1 MVDNSII
8 TKFEL
13 SEREK
18 RLKADFFSRKTNKL
32 EPKVSTNEIEE
43 SKNNIEKIPEEDLNN
58 FYNQNKNDIEPLNVN
73 TNNNFG
79 ISPQQMNIIYT
90 QNKLMERNVDILQET
105 NRSLQD
111 FIIYNMRKDELEKG
125 RNKLINPML
134 KEVLNPLYENINEL
148 KEQVKDLSNKQN
160 DIKNSQSEN
169 KFNDLTYLN
178 NEMNNLKTSTLN
190 KKKGLQVP
198 KPINKYEQP
207 QNKENQR
214 LIREISNL
222 KNTMSNLTQ
231 EMNKL
236 GTTFNEKLNK
246 VVEDTENKKLKNIIG
261 KPKID
266 NLRDRKKKDPH
277 SIKNKILD
285 EIDYNDL
292 KNDLNEINFEKDKII
307 NEFNSNKPEMEKL
320 EKPKQKVNFS
330 YNLDYPTSPSTNLN
344 ITKSSISEFD
354 TSKNIFNQNLAN
366 INQISKQI
374 PNQKIQED
382 ETLKKQKI
390 ISEKKIPQTTK
401 VTYQIKKEEKIDYS
415 KLSVMDRMNEYKKR
429 MNEMKG
435 QVQTFDNS
443 KKYVTNQPQI
453 LNPFEDPSMRSQK
466 SVITLQTFQKE
477 PNKTIY
483 EYNPIPEKPKY
494 EKSIIPKDIGE
505 IKPINRNEITMVQVA
520 PGEPEQRKNIEDEL
534 LKICIDKMVTKDLPG
549 NNEPYKNEVEK
560 NDIFSDEDYNNLTKE
575 QIEDYIRNA
584 IRIGLLNNKPVAR
597 KENVIPKKI
606 EVAEK
611 VEEEKKIPIRNNE
624 IVHVMEK
631 EIITNNKIN
640 NENNEILERL
650 ILSLEQKFGGI
661 ESALN
666 NLNNRPIPNNIY
678 YPQPNYNDI
687 NIDEITRKIKERTQM
702 KTKINIRDRNN
713 QNFPSQRYN
722 KNLNLSQSRSSLRIS
737 SQKEPSKIIKDVEKN
752 QPNQIFDEN
761 TKIKIE
767 ELDEIIRMPH
777 KINLDE
783 YDVSQT
789 SSYISDINN
798 NTYNMI
804 KFSEQHIIQNEINE
818 SEDDDSIS
826 KGQDVSEDEYDE
838 KGNFKGNKKYN
849 KNRTGLDLLMLKS
862 FNENLPKQVYNMEKY
877 KNFGYNKEEIPQIYN
892 KMRENKKEKSEGE
905 LTEEEQ
911 SEINT
916 DLKPNN
922 YNFSND
928 KFENNIPLQKQSQ
941 NENINSDNLNF
952 EYKESKNDDFF
963 HDSQNDED

>member
-1 MVDNSII
+1 MADNSII

-18 RLKADFFSRKTNKL
+18 KLKADFFSRKTNKSD
-32 EPKVSTNEIEE
+32 PKVSTNEIEE
-43 SKNNIEKIPEEDLNN
+43 SKNNLEKIPEEDLNN

-73 TNNNFG
+73 SNNNFG

-111 FIIYNMRKDELEKG
+111 FIIYNMRKDELEKR
-125 RNKLINPML
+125 RNKLNNPML

-160 DIKNSQSEN
+160 DIRNSQYDN
-169 KFNDLTYLN
+169 KFYDLTYQT
-178 NEMNNLKTSTLN
+178 NEMNNLKNSSLN
-190 KKKGLQVP
+190 KKKGFQVP
-198 KPINKYEQP
+198 KPINKIEQP

-214 LIREISNL
+214 LIKEISNL
-222 KNTMSNLTQ
+222 KNTMSNLSQ

-266 NLRDRKKKDPH
+266 NLRGGKKKDPH
-277 SIKNKILD
+277 SIKNKILE

-292 KNDLNEINFEKDKII
+292 KNDLDEINFEKEKII
-307 NEFNSNKPEMEKL
+307 NEFNSNKPEMQKL
-320 EKPKQKVNFS
+320 EKPKQKINFS

-366 INQISKQI
+366 TKQI
-374 PNQKIQED
+374 PKQNIIENQTLEKPKI
-382 ETLKKQKI
+382 T
-390 ISEKKIPQTTK
+390 SEKKVPLRTK
-401 VTYQIKKEEKIDYS
+401 ITYQVPKEEKIDYS
-415 KLSVMDRMNEYKKR
+415 KLSVLDRMKEYKKR

-443 KKYVTNQPQI
+443 KKYITNQPQI
-453 LNPFEDPSMRSQK
+453 INPFEDPSMRSQK

-477 PNKTIY
+477 PTKPIY

-494 EKSIIPKDIGE
+494 EKNIIPKEMGE

-534 LKICIDKMVTKDLPG
+534 LKICIDKMITKDG

-560 NDIFSDEDYNNLTKE
+560 IDVFSDEDYSNLTKE

-584 IRIGLLNNKPVAR
+584 IRIGLLNNIPDVSKKKV
-597 KENVIPKKI
+597 VPKKI
-606 EVAEK
+606 EVIEK

-631 EIITNNKIN
+631 EIITNNKVNQN
-640 NENNEILERL
+640 NELIEKL
-650 ILSLEQKFGGI
+650 ILSLEQKFDGI

-666 NLNNRPIPNNIY
+666 NLNNRPIPNNNY

-702 KTKINIRDRNN
+702 KTRINIKDRNS
-713 QNFPSQRYN
+713 QNIPSQRYN
-722 KNLNLSQSRSSLRIS
+722 KNINLSQTQSSLEIS
-737 SQKEPSKIIKDVEKN
+737 GHKEPSKIIKEQKIN
-752 QPNQIFDEN
+752 EPNQIFDEN
-761 TKIKIE
+761 NKIKIE

-789 SSYISDINN
+789 SSYVSDVNN

-804 KFSEQHIIQNEINE
+804 KFSEEHIIKNEINE

-838 KGNFKGNKKYN
+838 KGNYKGNKKYN
-849 KNRTGLDLLMLKS
+849 KNRTGLDLLMLKN
-862 FNENLPKQVYNMEKY
+862 FNENLPKQIYNIQHY
-877 KNFGYNKEEIPQIYN
+877 KNLGYNKEEIPQIYN
-892 KMRENKKEKSEGE
+892 QIRDNKIEKNEDEISN
-905 LTEEEQ
+905 EEQ

-916 DLKPNN
+916 NIKPNN

-928 KFENNIPLQKQSQ
+928 KFENNVSSQIQNQ
-941 NENINSDNLNF
+941 NENINVQSSNNINF
-952 EYKESKNDDFF
+952 EQKESQGDNFF
-963 HDSQNDED
+963 HDSENDED

>member
-18 RLKADFFSRKTNKL
+18 KLKADFFSRKTNKL
-32 EPKVSTNEIEE
+32 EPKISINEKEE
-43 SKNNIEKIPEEDLNN
+43 SKNNLDKIPEEDLND
-58 FYNQNKNDIEPLNVN
+58 FYKSNKNDIEPLNMN
-73 TNNNFG
+73 LNNNSG

-111 FIIYNMRKDELEKG
+111 FIIYNIRKDELEKN
-125 RNKLINPML
+125 RNKLNNPML
-134 KEVLNPLYENINEL
+134 KELLNPLYDNINEL
-148 KEQVKDLSNKQN
+148 KEHVKNLSNKQN
-160 DIKNSQSEN
+160 DIKTSQYN
-169 KFNDLTYLN
+169 NNIYDLEHQT
-178 NEMNNLKTSTLN
+178 NEMNNLKSSNLN
-190 KKKGLQVP
+190 KKKGFQVP
-198 KPINKYEQP
+198 KPINKNEQP

-214 LIREISNL
+214 LIKEISNL
-222 KNTMSNLTQ
+222 KNTMNNLSQ

-266 NLRDRKKKDPH
+266 NLRGVKKKDPH
-277 SIKNKILD
+277 SIKNKILE

-307 NEFNSNKPEMEKL
+307 NEFNNNKPEMKKL

-344 ITKSSISEFD
+344 MTKSTISEFD

-366 INQISKQI
+366 TKQI
-374 PNQKIQED
+374 PKSNIIENQSLNKPKITSD
-382 ETLKKQKI
+382 KKV
-390 ISEKKIPQTTK
+390 PLTTK
-401 VTYQIKKEEKIDYS
+401 ITHQIPKEEKIDYS
-415 KLSVMDRMNEYKKR
+415 KLSVLDRMKEYKKR

-443 KKYVTNQPQI
+443 KKYITNQPQI
-453 LNPFEDPSMRSQK
+453 INPFEDPSMRSQK

-477 PNKTIY
+477 SKKPIY
-483 EYNPIPEKPKY
+483 EYNPIPPKPQY
-494 EKSIIPKDIGE
+494 EKNIIPKEIGS

-534 LKICIDKMVTKDLPG
+534 LKICIDKMITKDG
-549 NNEPYKNEVEK
+549 NNEPYKNEVGK
-560 NDIFSDEDYNNLTKE
+560 NDIFNDEDYSNLTKE

-584 IRIGLLNNKPVAR
+584 IRIGLLNNNPVDN
-597 KENVIPKKI
+597 KKTVVPKKI
-606 EVAEK
+606 EIVEK
-611 VEEEKKIPIRNNE
+611 DEEEKKIPIRNNE

-640 NENNEILERL
+640 QNNEVLEKL

-702 KTKINIRDRNN
+702 KTRINIRDRNT
-713 QNFPSQRYN
+713 QNIPSQRYN
-722 KNLNLSQSRSSLRIS
+722 KNVNLSQSHSSLRIS
-737 SQKEPSKIIKDVEKN
+737 GQKEPSKIIKEVQKVNE
-752 QPNQIFDEN
+752 PNQIFDEN

-767 ELDEIIRMPH
+767 ELDDIIRMPH

-789 SSYISDINN
+789 SSYISDANN

-818 SEDDDSIS
+818 SENDDSIS

-838 KGNFKGNKKYN
+838 KGNFIRNKKYN
-849 KNRTGLDLLMLKS
+849 KNRTGLDLLMLKN
-862 FNENLPKQVYNMEKY
+862 FNENLPKQVYNIQHY
-877 KNFGYNKEEIPQIYN
+877 KNLGYNKEEIPQIYN
-892 KMRENKKEKSEGE
+892 QIRENKIAKNEDEISI
-905 LTEEEQ
+905 EEQ

-916 DLKPNN
+916 NLKPNN

-928 KFENNIPLQKQSQ
+928 KFENNIPSQKQNQ
-941 NENINSDNLNF
+941 NENINVQSSNNINF
-952 EYKESKNDDFF
+952 EQKESQGDNFF
-963 HDSQNDED
+963 HDSENDED

>member
-1 MVDNSII
+1 MADNSII

-18 RLKADFFSRKTNKL
+18 KLKADFFSRKTNKSD
-32 EPKVSTNEIEE
+32 PKVSTNEIEE
-43 SKNNIEKIPEEDLNN
+43 SKNNLEKIPEEDLNN
-58 FYNQNKNDIEPLNVN
+58 FYNQNKNNIEPLNVN
-73 TNNNFG
+73 SNNNFG

-111 FIIYNMRKDELEKG
+111 FIIYNMRKDELEKR
-125 RNKLINPML
+125 RNKLNNPML

-160 DIKNSQSEN
+160 DIRNSQYDN
-169 KFNDLTYLN
+169 KFYDLTYQT
-178 NEMNNLKTSTLN
+178 NEMNNLKNSSLN
-190 KKKGLQVP
+190 KKKGFQVP
-198 KPINKYEQP
+198 KPINKIEQP

-214 LIREISNL
+214 LIKEISNL
-222 KNTMSNLTQ
+222 KNTMSNLSQ

-266 NLRDRKKKDPH
+266 NLRGGKKKDPH
-277 SIKNKILD
+277 SIKNKILE

-292 KNDLNEINFEKDKII
+292 KNDLDEINFEKEKII
-307 NEFNSNKPEMEKL
+307 NEFNSNKPEMQKL
-320 EKPKQKVNFS
+320 EKPKQKINFS

-366 INQISKQI
+366 TKQI
-374 PNQKIQED
+374 PKQNIIENQTLEKPKI
-382 ETLKKQKI
+382 T
-390 ISEKKIPQTTK
+390 SEKKVPLRTK
-401 VTYQIKKEEKIDYS
+401 ITYQVPKEEKIDYS
-415 KLSVMDRMNEYKKR
+415 KLSVLDRMKEYKKR

-631 EIITNNKIN
+631 EIITNNKVNQN
-640 NENNEILERL
+640 NELIEKL
-650 ILSLEQKFGGI
+650 ILSLEQKFDGI

-666 NLNNRPIPNNIY
+666 NLNNRPIPNNNY

-702 KTKINIRDRNN
+702 KTRINIKDRNS
-713 QNFPSQRYN
+713 QNIPSQRYN
-722 KNLNLSQSRSSLRIS
+722 KNINLSQTQSSLGIS
-737 SQKEPSKIIKDVEKN
+737 GHKEPSKIIKEQKIN
-752 QPNQIFDEN
+752 EPNQIFDEN
-761 TKIKIE
+761 NKIKIE

-789 SSYISDINN
+789 SSYVSDVNN

-804 KFSEQHIIQNEINE
+804 KFSEEHIIQNEINE

-838 KGNFKGNKKYN
+838 KGNYKGNKKYN
-849 KNRTGLDLLMLKS
+849 KNRTGLDLLMLKN
-862 FNENLPKQVYNMEKY
+862 FNENLPKQIYNIQHY
-877 KNFGYNKEEIPQIYN
+877 KNLGYNKEEIPQIYN
-892 KMRENKKEKSEGE
+892 QIRDNKIEKNEDEISN
-905 LTEEEQ
+905 EEQ

-916 DLKPNN
+916 NIKPNN

-928 KFENNIPLQKQSQ
+928 KFENNVSSQIQNQ
-941 NENINSDNLNF
+941 NENINVQSSNNINF
-952 EYKESKNDDFF
+952 EQKESQGDNFF
-963 HDSQNDED
+963 HDSENDED

>member
-1 MVDNSII
+1 MADNSII

-18 RLKADFFSRKTNKL
+18 KLKADFFSRKTNKSD
-32 EPKVSTNEIEE
+32 PKVSTNEIEE
-43 SKNNIEKIPEEDLNN
+43 SKNNLEKIPEEDLNN

-73 TNNNFG
+73 SNNNFG

-111 FIIYNMRKDELEKG
+111 FIIYNMRKDELEKR
-125 RNKLINPML
+125 RNKLNNPML

-160 DIKNSQSEN
+160 DIRNSQYDN
-169 KFNDLTYLN
+169 KFYDLTYQT
-178 NEMNNLKTSTLN
+178 NEMNNLKNSSLN
-190 KKKGLQVP
+190 KKKGFQVP
-198 KPINKYEQP
+198 KPINKIEQP

-214 LIREISNL
+214 LIKEISNL
-222 KNTMSNLTQ
+222 KNTMSNLSQ

-266 NLRDRKKKDPH
+266 NLRGGKKKDPH
-277 SIKNKILD
+277 SIKNKILE

-292 KNDLNEINFEKDKII
+292 KNDLDEINFEKEKII
-307 NEFNSNKPEMEKL
+307 NEFNSNKPEMQKL
-320 EKPKQKVNFS
+320 EKPKQKINFS

-366 INQISKQI
+366 TKQI
-374 PNQKIQED
+374 PKQNIIENQTLEKPKI
-382 ETLKKQKI
+382 T
-390 ISEKKIPQTTK
+390 SEKKVPLRAKI
-401 VTYQIKKEEKIDYS
+401 TYQVPKEEKIDYS
-415 KLSVMDRMNEYKKR
+415 KLSVLDRMKEYKKR

-443 KKYVTNQPQI
+443 KKYITNQPQI
-453 LNPFEDPSMRSQK
+453 INPFEDPSMRSQK

-477 PNKTIY
+477 PTKPIY

-494 EKSIIPKDIGE
+494 EKNIIPKEMGE

-534 LKICIDKMVTKDLPG
+534 LKICIDKMITKDG

-560 NDIFSDEDYNNLTKE
+560 IDVFSDEDYSNLTKE

-584 IRIGLLNNKPVAR
+584 IRIGLLNNIPDVSKKKV
-597 KENVIPKKI
+597 VPKKI
-606 EVAEK
+606 EVIEK

-631 EIITNNKIN
+631 EIITNNKVNQN
-640 NENNEILERL
+640 NELIEKL
-650 ILSLEQKFGGI
+650 ILSLEQKFDGI

-666 NLNNRPIPNNIY
+666 NLNNRPIPNNNY

-702 KTKINIRDRNN
+702 KTRINIKDRNS
-713 QNFPSQRYN
+713 QNIPSQRYN
-722 KNLNLSQSRSSLRIS
+722 KNINLSQTQSSLEIS
-737 SQKEPSKIIKDVEKN
+737 GHKEPSKIIKEQKIN
-752 QPNQIFDEN
+752 EPNQIFDEN
-761 TKIKIE
+761 NKIKIE

-789 SSYISDINN
+789 SSYVSDVNN

-804 KFSEQHIIQNEINE
+804 KFSEEHIIKNEINE

-838 KGNFKGNKKYN
+838 KGNYKGNKKYN
-849 KNRTGLDLLMLKS
+849 KNRTGLDLLMLKN
-862 FNENLPKQVYNMEKY
+862 FNENLPKQIYNIQHY
-877 KNFGYNKEEIPQIYN
+877 KNLGYNKEEIPQIYN
-892 KMRENKKEKSEGE
+892 QIRDNKIEKNEDEISN
-905 LTEEEQ
+905 EEQ

-916 DLKPNN
+916 NIKPNN

-928 KFENNIPLQKQSQ
+928 KFENNVSSQIQNQ
-941 NENINSDNLNF
+941 NENINVQSSNNINF
-952 EYKESKNDDFF
+952 EQKESQGDNFF
-963 HDSQNDED
+963 HDSENDED

>member
-1 MVDNSII
+1 M
-8 TKFEL
+8 
-13 SEREK
+13 
-18 RLKADFFSRKTNKL
+18 
-32 EPKVSTNEIEE
+32 
-43 SKNNIEKIPEEDLNN
+43 
-58 FYNQNKNDIEPLNVN
+58 
-73 TNNNFG
+73 
-79 ISPQQMNIIYT
+79 
-90 QNKLMERNVDILQET
+90 
-105 NRSLQD
+105 
-111 FIIYNMRKDELEKG
+111 
-125 RNKLINPML
+125 
-134 KEVLNPLYENINEL
+134 
-148 KEQVKDLSNKQN
+148 
-160 DIKNSQSEN
+160 
-169 KFNDLTYLN
+169 
-178 NEMNNLKTSTLN
+178 
-190 KKKGLQVP
+190 
-198 KPINKYEQP
+198 
-207 QNKENQR
+207 
-214 LIREISNL
+214 
-222 KNTMSNLTQ
+222 
-231 EMNKL
+231 
-236 GTTFNEKLNK
+236 
-246 VVEDTENKKLKNIIG
+246 
-261 KPKID
+261 
-266 NLRDRKKKDPH
+266 
-277 SIKNKILD
+277 
-285 EIDYNDL
+285 
-292 KNDLNEINFEKDKII
+292 
-307 NEFNSNKPEMEKL
+307 
-320 EKPKQKVNFS
+320 
-330 YNLDYPTSPSTNLN
+330 
-344 ITKSSISEFD
+344 
-354 TSKNIFNQNLAN
+354 
-366 INQISKQI
+366 
-374 PNQKIQED
+374 
-382 ETLKKQKI
+382 
-390 ISEKKIPQTTK
+390 
-401 VTYQIKKEEKIDYS
+401 
-415 KLSVMDRMNEYKKR
+415 
-429 MNEMKG
+429 
-435 QVQTFDNS
+435 
-443 KKYVTNQPQI
+443 
-453 LNPFEDPSMRSQK
+453 NPFEDPSMRSQK

-640 NENNEILERL
+640 QNNELLEKL

-789 SSYISDINN
+789 SSYVSDVNN

-849 KNRTGLDLLMLKS
+849 KNQNQVK
-862 FNENLPKQVYNMEKY
+862 KQHPYID
-877 KNFGYNKEEIPQIYN
+877 KNKFKKEELEDPDIIDNLVSVSVLEFKDKELESKMKKIETRIPRPLRDKSN
-892 KMRENKKEKSEGE
+892 KIKVKMNFLKNALGDTIDPQGYLNIMKQQLEHDKLLYQYFIQEN
-905 LTEEEQ
+905 
-911 SEINT
+911 
-916 DLKPNN
+916 
-922 YNFSND
+922 
-928 KFENNIPLQKQSQ
+928 Q
-941 NENINSDNLNF
+941 NEKANIVKIRVQLLF
-952 EYKESKNDDFF
+952 KEMQETEKFIK
-963 HDSQNDED
+963 EGGE

>member
-1 MVDNSII
+1 MADNSII

-18 RLKADFFSRKTNKL
+18 KLKADFFSRKTNKSD
-32 EPKVSTNEIEE
+32 PKVSTNEIEE
-43 SKNNIEKIPEEDLNN
+43 SKNNLEKIPEEDLNN

-73 TNNNFG
+73 SNNNFG

-111 FIIYNMRKDELEKG
+111 FIIYNMRKDELEKR
-125 RNKLINPML
+125 RNKLNNPML

-160 DIKNSQSEN
+160 DIRNSQYDN
-169 KFNDLTYLN
+169 KFYDLTYQT
-178 NEMNNLKTSTLN
+178 NEMNNLKNSSLN
-190 KKKGLQVP
+190 KKKGFQVP
-198 KPINKYEQP
+198 KPINKIEQP

-214 LIREISNL
+214 LIKEISNL
-222 KNTMSNLTQ
+222 KNTMSNLSQ

-266 NLRDRKKKDPH
+266 NLRGGKKKDPH
-277 SIKNKILD
+277 SIKNKILE

-292 KNDLNEINFEKDKII
+292 KNDLDEINFEKEKII
-307 NEFNSNKPEMEKL
+307 NEFNSNKPEMQKL
-320 EKPKQKVNFS
+320 EKPKQKINFS

-366 INQISKQI
+366 TKQI
-374 PNQKIQED
+374 PKQNIIENQTLEKPKI
-382 ETLKKQKI
+382 T
-390 ISEKKIPQTTK
+390 SEKKVPLRTK
-401 VTYQIKKEEKIDYS
+401 ITYQVPKEEKIDYS
-415 KLSVMDRMNEYKKR
+415 KLSVLDRMKEYKKR

-443 KKYVTNQPQI
+443 KKYITNQPQI
-453 LNPFEDPSMRSQK
+453 INPFEDPSMRSQK

-477 PNKTIY
+477 PTKPIY

-494 EKSIIPKDIGE
+494 EKNIIPKEMGE

-534 LKICIDKMVTKDLPG
+534 LKICIDKMITKDG

-560 NDIFSDEDYNNLTKE
+560 IDVFSDEDYSNLTKE

-584 IRIGLLNNKPVAR
+584 IRIGLLNNIPDVSKKKV
-597 KENVIPKKI
+597 VPKKI
-606 EVAEK
+606 EVIEK

-631 EIITNNKIN
+631 EIITNNKVNQN
-640 NENNEILERL
+640 NELIEKL
-650 ILSLEQKFGGI
+650 ILSLEQKFDGI

-666 NLNNRPIPNNIY
+666 NLNNRPIPNNNY

-702 KTKINIRDRNN
+702 KTRINIKDRNS
-713 QNFPSQRYN
+713 QNIPSQRYN
-722 KNLNLSQSRSSLRIS
+722 KNINLSQTQSSLEIS
-737 SQKEPSKIIKDVEKN
+737 GHKEPSKIIKEQKIN
-752 QPNQIFDEN
+752 EPNQIFDEN
-761 TKIKIE
+761 NKIKIE

-789 SSYISDINN
+789 SSYVSDVNN

-804 KFSEQHIIQNEINE
+804 KFSEEHIIQNEINE

-838 KGNFKGNKKYN
+838 KGNYKGNKKYN
-849 KNRTGLDLLMLKS
+849 KNRTGLDLLMLKN
-862 FNENLPKQVYNMEKY
+862 FNENLPKQIYNIQHY
-877 KNFGYNKEEIPQIYN
+877 KNLGYNKEEIPQIYN
-892 KMRENKKEKSEGE
+892 QIRDNKIEKNEDEISN
-905 LTEEEQ
+905 EEQ

-916 DLKPNN
+916 NIKPNN

-928 KFENNIPLQKQSQ
+928 KFENNVSSQIQNQ
-941 NENINSDNLNF
+941 NENINVQSSNNINF
-952 EYKESKNDDFF
+952 EQKESQGDNFF
-963 HDSQNDED
+963 HDSENDED

>member
-1 MVDNSII
+1 MADNSII

-18 RLKADFFSRKTNKL
+18 KLKADFFSRKTNKSD
-32 EPKVSTNEIEE
+32 PKVSTNEIEE
-43 SKNNIEKIPEEDLNN
+43 SKNNLEKIPEEDLNN

-73 TNNNFG
+73 SNNNFG

-111 FIIYNMRKDELEKG
+111 FIIYNMRKDELEKR
-125 RNKLINPML
+125 RNKLNNPML

-160 DIKNSQSEN
+160 DIRNSQYDN
-169 KFNDLTYLN
+169 KFYDLTYQT
-178 NEMNNLKTSTLN
+178 NEMNNLKNSSLN
-190 KKKGLQVP
+190 KKKGFQVP
-198 KPINKYEQP
+198 KPINKIEQP

-214 LIREISNL
+214 LIKEISNL

-266 NLRDRKKKDPH
+266 NLRGGKKKDPH
-277 SIKNKILD
+277 SIKNKILE

-292 KNDLNEINFEKDKII
+292 KNDLDEINFEKEKII
-307 NEFNSNKPEMEKL
+307 NEFNSNKPEMQKL
-320 EKPKQKVNFS
+320 EKPKQKINFS

-366 INQISKQI
+366 TKQI
-374 PNQKIQED
+374 PKQNIIENQTLEKPKI
-382 ETLKKQKI
+382 T
-390 ISEKKIPQTTK
+390 SEKKVPLRTK
-401 VTYQIKKEEKIDYS
+401 ITYQVPKEEKIDYS
-415 KLSVMDRMNEYKKR
+415 KLSVLDRMKEYKKR

-443 KKYVTNQPQI
+443 KKYITNQPQI
-453 LNPFEDPSMRSQK
+453 INPFEDPSMRSQK

-477 PNKTIY
+477 PTKPIY

-494 EKSIIPKDIGE
+494 EKNIIPKEMGE

-534 LKICIDKMVTKDLPG
+534 LKICIDKMITKDG

-560 NDIFSDEDYNNLTKE
+560 IDVFSDEDYSNLTKE

-584 IRIGLLNNKPVAR
+584 IRIGLLNNIPDVSKKKV
-597 KENVIPKKI
+597 VPKKI
-606 EVAEK
+606 EVIEK

-631 EIITNNKIN
+631 EIITNNKVNQN
-640 NENNEILERL
+640 NELIEKL
-650 ILSLEQKFGGI
+650 ILSLEQKFDGI

-666 NLNNRPIPNNIY
+666 NLNNRPIPNNNY

-702 KTKINIRDRNN
+702 KTRINIKDRNS
-713 QNFPSQRYN
+713 QNIPSQRYN
-722 KNLNLSQSRSSLRIS
+722 KNINLSQTQSSLEIS
-737 SQKEPSKIIKDVEKN
+737 GHKEPSKIIKEQKIN
-752 QPNQIFDEN
+752 EPNQIFDEN
-761 TKIKIE
+761 NKIKIE

-804 KFSEQHIIQNEINE
+804 KFSEEHIIKNEINE

-838 KGNFKGNKKYN
+838 KGNYKGNKKYN
-849 KNRTGLDLLMLKS
+849 KNRTGLDLLMLKN
-862 FNENLPKQVYNMEKY
+862 FNENLPKQIYNIQHY
-877 KNFGYNKEEIPQIYN
+877 KNLGYNKEEIPQIYN
-892 KMRENKKEKSEGE
+892 QIRDNKIEKNEDEISN
-905 LTEEEQ
+905 EEQ

-916 DLKPNN
+916 NIKPNN

-928 KFENNIPLQKQSQ
+928 KFENNVSSQIQNQ
-941 NENINSDNLNF
+941 NENINVQSSNNINF
-952 EYKESKNDDFF
+952 EQKESQGDNFF
-963 HDSQNDED
+963 HDSENDED

>member
-1 MVDNSII
+1 MADNSII

-18 RLKADFFSRKTNKL
+18 KLKADFFSRKTNKSD
-32 EPKVSTNEIEE
+32 PKVSTNEIEE
-43 SKNNIEKIPEEDLNN
+43 SKNNLEKIPEEDLNN

-73 TNNNFG
+73 SNNNFG

-111 FIIYNMRKDELEKG
+111 FIIYNMRKDELEKR
-125 RNKLINPML
+125 RNKLNNPML

-160 DIKNSQSEN
+160 DIRNSQYDN
-169 KFNDLTYLN
+169 KFYDLTYQT
-178 NEMNNLKTSTLN
+178 NEMNNLKNSSLN
-190 KKKGLQVP
+190 KKKGFQVP
-198 KPINKYEQP
+198 KPINKIEQP

-214 LIREISNL
+214 LIKEISNL
-222 KNTMSNLTQ
+222 KNTMSNLSQ

-266 NLRDRKKKDPH
+266 NLRGGKKKDPH
-277 SIKNKILD
+277 SIKNKILE

-292 KNDLNEINFEKDKII
+292 KNDLDEINFEKEKII
-307 NEFNSNKPEMEKL
+307 NEFNSNKPEMQKL
-320 EKPKQKVNFS
+320 EKPKQKINFS

-366 INQISKQI
+366 TKQI
-374 PNQKIQED
+374 PKQNIIENQTLEKPKI
-382 ETLKKQKI
+382 T
-390 ISEKKIPQTTK
+390 SEKKVPLRAKI
-401 VTYQIKKEEKIDYS
+401 TYQVPKEEKIDYS
-415 KLSVMDRMNEYKKR
+415 KLSVLDRMKEYKKR

-443 KKYVTNQPQI
+443 KKYITNQPQI
-453 LNPFEDPSMRSQK
+453 INPFEDPSMRSQK

-477 PNKTIY
+477 PTKPIY

-494 EKSIIPKDIGE
+494 EKNIIPKEMGE

-534 LKICIDKMVTKDLPG
+534 LKICIDKMITKDG

-560 NDIFSDEDYNNLTKE
+560 IDVFSDEDYSNLTKE

-584 IRIGLLNNKPVAR
+584 IRIGLLNNIPDVSKKKV
-597 KENVIPKKI
+597 VPKKI
-606 EVAEK
+606 EVIEK

-631 EIITNNKIN
+631 EIITNNKVNQN
-640 NENNEILERL
+640 NELIEKL
-650 ILSLEQKFGGI
+650 ILSLEQKFDGI

-666 NLNNRPIPNNIY
+666 NLNNRPIPNNNY

-702 KTKINIRDRNN
+702 KTRINIKDRNS
-713 QNFPSQRYN
+713 QNIPSQRYN
-722 KNLNLSQSRSSLRIS
+722 KNINLSQTQSSLGIS
-737 SQKEPSKIIKDVEKN
+737 GHKEPSKIIKEQKIN
-752 QPNQIFDEN
+752 EPNQIFDEN
-761 TKIKIE
+761 NKIKIE

-789 SSYISDINN
+789 SSYVSDVNN

-804 KFSEQHIIQNEINE
+804 KFSEEHIIKNEINE

-838 KGNFKGNKKYN
+838 KGNYKGNKKYN
-849 KNRTGLDLLMLKS
+849 KNRTGLDLLMLKN
-862 FNENLPKQVYNMEKY
+862 FNENLPKQIYNIQHY
-877 KNFGYNKEEIPQIYN
+877 KNLGYNKEEIPQIYN
-892 KMRENKKEKSEGE
+892 QIRDNKIEKNEDEISN
-905 LTEEEQ
+905 EEQ

-916 DLKPNN
+916 NIKPNN

-928 KFENNIPLQKQSQ
+928 KFENNVSSQIQNQ
-941 NENINSDNLNF
+941 NENINVQSSNNINF
-952 EYKESKNDDFF
+952 EQKESQGDNFF
-963 HDSQNDED
+963 HDSENDED

>member
-597 KENVIPKKI
+597 KENVIPKKL
-606 EVAEK
+606 K
-611 VEEEKKIPIRNNE
+611 LLKKLKKKKKFLLE
-624 IVHVMEK
+624 I
-631 EIITNNKIN
+631 
-640 NENNEILERL
+640 
-650 ILSLEQKFGGI
+650 
-661 ESALN
+661 
-666 NLNNRPIPNNIY
+666 
-678 YPQPNYNDI
+678 
-687 NIDEITRKIKERTQM
+687 M
-702 KTKINIRDRNN
+702 KL
-713 QNFPSQRYN
+713 FM
-722 KNLNLSQSRSSLRIS
+722 LW
-737 SQKEPSKIIKDVEKN
+737 
-752 QPNQIFDEN
+752 
-761 TKIKIE
+761 
-767 ELDEIIRMPH
+767 
-777 KINLDE
+777 
-783 YDVSQT
+783 
-789 SSYISDINN
+789 
-798 NTYNMI
+798 
-804 KFSEQHIIQNEINE
+804 
-818 SEDDDSIS
+818 
-826 KGQDVSEDEYDE
+826 
-838 KGNFKGNKKYN
+838 KK
-849 KNRTGLDLLMLKS
+849 KL
-862 FNENLPKQVYNMEKY
+862 
-877 KNFGYNKEEIPQIYN
+877 
-892 KMRENKKEKSEGE
+892 
-905 LTEEEQ
+905 
-911 SEINT
+911 
-916 DLKPNN
+916 
-922 YNFSND
+922 
-928 KFENNIPLQKQSQ
+928 
-941 NENINSDNLNF
+941 
-952 EYKESKNDDFF
+952 
-963 HDSQNDED
+963 